1 MSFRLST
8 RVGGLE
14 LPSPVIAAS
23 GVLPHD
29 PSIWSSPYVEG
40 VGGICTKGITLLP
53 RSGNRGIRIWE
64 TPCGVLNS
72 IGLENPGIE
81 AFLERDLPRLA
92 EAKGGRRLIVNLAA
106 ESEEELRAALERLS
120 RAQGVDVLEL
130 NLSCPNVERGG
141 MLLGSSPEATG
152 RMVALARSMWRGP
165 LWVKLTPQAPD
176 LEAVALSAQ
185 EAGADAVV
193 ALNTWLGAAVDV
205 RGRRM
210 VFERKVA
217 GLSGPAVLPLTVRV
231 VYQLCGLLDVP
242 VIACGGIARAE
253 DAISCLMAG
262 ARAVE
267 VGSAILRDLGA
278 ASRISEGIGAF
289 LDEEGFSSVEELVG
303 LARR

>member
-1 MSFRLST
+1 MSFELST

-14 LPSPVIAAS
+14 LSSPVVVAS

-29 PSIWSSPYVEG
+29 PRIWGSPYLDG

-53 RSGNRGIRIWE
+53 RGGNRGTRMWE

-72 IGLENPGIE
+72 IGLENPGLE
-81 AFLERDLPRLA
+81 AFLEGDLPRLL
-92 EAKGGRRLIVNLAA
+92 EVKGGRRLILNLAA
-106 ESEEELRAALERLS
+106 ESEGELEELLGRLS
-120 RAQGVDVLEL
+120 ISRGVDALEL
-130 NLSCPNVERGG
+130 NLSCPNVDGGG

-152 RMVALARSMWRGP
+152 RMVALARSMWGGP

-176 LEAVALSAQ
+176 VGAVALSAQ
-185 EAGADAVV
+185 GAGADAVV
-193 ALNTWLGAAVDV
+193 ASNTWLGAAVDV
-205 RGRRM
+205 KGRRM

-231 VYQLCGLLDVP
+231 VYQLCGLLEIP

-267 VGSAILRDLGA
+267 VGSALLRDLRA
-278 ASRISEGIGAF
+278 ASRISEGIKAF
-289 LDEEGFSSVEELVG
+289 LEEEGFSSVEELVG